1 MQVSVLMMVDSNA
14 NVVDKRFAYF
24 DQRRNFYSWN
34 LLENLC
40 FTSRVHL
47 LGFLRKLTI
56 VLLVVTFWDLLTMF

>member
-40 FTSRVHL
+40 FTSRVYL
-47 LGFLRKLTI
+47 LGFQRKL
-56 VLLVVTFWDLLTMF
+56 VSCNVSKFAYNV